1 MSNTTQPNDFNFNT
15 LDNVT
20 FSFQSKLSKLQNVQI
35 IKSLEATNK
44 ELTWQVWLL
53 SHFISKGHWD
63 PTAPLPIP
71 GNMDLSV
78 LYATDRLMILWCTS
92 GATDHAVPVCTNQGD
107 DNAPAFLT
115 GTELELSWLV
125 SSKMSRHSQSS
136 RKVSN
141 PKTQLGFLGQRY
153 SIRVTVIC
161 CQRE

>member
-35 IKSLEATNK
+35 IKSREATNK

-71 GNMDLSV
+71 GNMDLTVFFMLLIDWWFCGVHLEQQTMLYQFVQTSV
-78 LYATDRLMILWCTS
+78 MITHLLS
-92 GATDHAVPVCTNQGD
+92 LLG
-107 DNAPAFLT
+107 
-115 GTELELSWLV
+115 LSWSCPGLFPARWAGTASPPGKSQTPRPSWDSLGKDIPSV
-125 SSKMSRHSQSS
+125 S
-136 RKVSN
+136 
-141 PKTQLGFLGQRY
+141 L
-153 SIRVTVIC
+153 
-161 CQRE
+161 